1 MNHSSFRLGNFFV
14 RSHHQRVQVA
24 GNHPTAATRQA
35 LPCPRSAQG
44 HVEAKVCARDSLPTA
59 NRILFIAPL
68 SRRVSAPLIAIGIV
82 VLCSVHAA
90 GAVELKVL
98 SGGAMRAALQELA
111 RTFENASGHK
121 LVIEYSV
128 VAKVMERV
136 ADGDPVDVAILTR
149 PPFDKLVGTGKLVGG
164 TGVPLAHVPIGLAVR
179 AGVPQPDIS
188 TVAAWQRALLN
199 ANIVT
204 YGDPVMGDA
213 AGVHVAHVLETLGL
227 AEVLQPKTRLISPL
241 PGQSGAQ
248 YLTGLFQ
255 RGETEI
261 AMAPI
266 SVLNETQGIDI
277 VGLLPSE
284 LQSPDL
290 VFLAAIPS
298 TCRHPAEAKALID
311 FLASASAKTVYQ
323 AKGMEPS

>member
-1 MNHSSFRLGNFFV
+1 M
-14 RSHHQRVQVA
+14 
-24 GNHPTAATRQA
+24 
-35 LPCPRSAQG
+35 SA
-44 HVEAKVCARDSLPTA
+44 R
-59 NRILFIAPL
+59 
-68 SRRVSAPLIAIGIV
+68 LIAIAIAA
-82 VLCSVHAA
+82 LCSTHAA

-121 LVIEYSV
+121 LVIEYGV
-128 VAKVMERV
+128 VAKVAKQV
-136 ADGDPVDVAILTR
+136 AGGDPVDVAIVTR
-149 PPFDKLVGTGKLVGG
+149 PPFNKLMDTGKLIGG
-164 TGVPLAHVPIGLAVR
+164 TGTPLAHVPIGLAVR
-179 AGVPQPDIS
+179 AGSRQPDIR
-188 TVAAWQRALLN
+188 TVAAWQKAVLN

-227 AEVLQPKTRLISPL
+227 AEVLRPKTRLISPA

-255 RGETEI
+255 SGETEI

-266 SVLNETQGIDI
+266 SVLSETQGIDV
-277 VGLLPSE
+277 VGLLPAE

-298 TCRHPAEAKALID
+298 TCRHPAEAKVLID
-311 FLASASAKTVYQ
+311 FLAGAPAKAVYH
-323 AKGMEPS
+323 AKGMEPG